1 MLEDLIENYK
11 LLSTQD
17 KRQEILNEVKLM
29 VAVFEK
35 MCTDKKIEYRKI
47 NSREILDLKNGTE
60 SEDDYLEALFVY
72 VEFLKEVSGSLLAE

>member
-1 MLEDLIENYK
+1 MFEDLIENYK

-17 KRQEILNEVKLM
+17 KRQEILKEVKLM

-35 MCTDKKIEYRKI
+35 MCADKKIEYRMI
-47 NSREILDLKNGTE
+47 NSKEILDLNGGTE
-60 SEDDYLEALFVY
+60 AEDDYLEALFVY